1 MSLLDLVLAIGLFV
15 VSIITIALY
24 RMYLS
29 EKKARQQKA
38 SKAWQIGVSQTIG
51 DYSQILGT
59 FSVLTEYDSLIMLS
73 STSAQSSLD
82 LLGLKGNQLDFL
94 EFKKDGTSL
103 TKPERRLRQLIENGE
118 LKVSYRVLDVRL
130 PEGSQVRE
138 RQPK

>member
-1 MSLLDLVLAIGLFV
+1 
-15 VSIITIALY
+15 
-24 RMYLS
+24 
-29 EKKARQQKA
+29 
-38 SKAWQIGVSQTIG
+38 
-51 DYSQILGT
+51 
-59 FSVLTEYDSLIMLS
+59 MLS